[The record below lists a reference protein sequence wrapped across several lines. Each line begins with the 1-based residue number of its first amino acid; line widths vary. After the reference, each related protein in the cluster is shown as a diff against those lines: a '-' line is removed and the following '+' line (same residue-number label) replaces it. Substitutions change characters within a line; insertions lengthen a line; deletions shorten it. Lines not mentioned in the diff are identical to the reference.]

1 MALCPGPTETRFS
14 ERAYPKK
21 QFLTRGRQ
29 SPAHVAAFALRRF
42 ERGRRP
48 LVIPGLGNR
57 LQASGYR
64 FMPRPL
70 VARIGERILGAA

>member
-1 MALCPGPTETRFS
+1 VSRPDGDPLLRE
-14 ERAYPKK
+14 AYPKK

-57 LQASGYR
+57 LQASSYR

-70 VARIGERILGAA
+70 VARIGERILEAA